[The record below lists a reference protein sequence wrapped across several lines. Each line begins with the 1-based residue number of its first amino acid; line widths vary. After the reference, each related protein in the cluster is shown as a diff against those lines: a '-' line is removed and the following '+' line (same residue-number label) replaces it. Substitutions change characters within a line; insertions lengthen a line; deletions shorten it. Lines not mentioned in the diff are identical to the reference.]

1 MRKSIVST
9 LLCTAALCAVSSAAN
24 AQFKLGT
31 VDMNQVFTAYF
42 KTKDAEAKINDA
54 RAAAK
59 KELDERLE
67 TLKKAMDE
75 INKTN
80 QEIEKPELSKDGKEK
95 LSKQRDEK
103 VQEAR
108 NLDREIAEFRQTR
121 ERQLQEQ
128 FMRMRKDIIDDIMK
142 VVNEKVKAAGYD
154 LVLDK
159 TGVSMGQVPVVLY
172 SRADLDFSN
181 EIITILNKDAPKPSS
196 AAN

>member
-9 LLCTAALCAVSSAAN
+9 LLCTAAICAVSSAAH

-80 QEIEKPELSKDGKEK
+80 H
-95 LSKQRDEK
+95 R
-103 VQEAR
+103 
-108 NLDREIAEFRQTR
+108 DREAGAEQG
-121 ERQLQEQ
+121 
-128 FMRMRKDIIDDIMK
+128 RKGE
-142 VVNEKVKAAGYD
+142 VVQAAG
-154 LVLDK
+154 
-159 TGVSMGQVPVVLY
+159 
-172 SRADLDFSN
+172 
-181 EIITILNKDAPKPSS
+181 
-196 AAN
+196 

>member
-9 LLCTAALCAVSSAAN
+9 LLCTAAICTVSSAAH
-24 AQFKLGT
+24 AQIKLGT

-128 FMRMRKDIIDDIMK
+128 FMRMRKDIVDDIMK
-142 VVNEKVKAAGYD
+142 VVNEKVKSAGYD

-181 EIITILNKDAPKPSS
+181 EIISILNKNAPKPSS

>member
-1 MRKSIVST
+1 MIKTRLIITSI
-9 LLCTAALCAVSSAAN
+9 AALALVGGATQAH

-31 VDMNQVFTAYF
+31 VDMNTVFTAYS
-42 KTKDAEAKINDA
+42 KTMDAEAKLNEA

-75 INKTN
+75 INKHN
-80 QEIEKPELSKDGKEK
+80 QEAEKSELSKEGKERAAK
-95 LSKQRDEK
+95 TRDTK

-108 NLDREIAEFRQTR
+108 ALEQEIAEFRNTR

-128 FMRMRKDIIDDIMK
+128 FMRMRKDIVEDIMK
-142 VVNEKVKAAGYD
+142 VVNERVKTTGYD

-159 TGVSMGQVPVVLY
+159 SGVSMGQIPVVLY
-172 SRADLDFSN
+172 SRPDLDFSQDLVK
-181 EIITILNKDAPKPSS
+181 ELNKAAPS
-196 AAN
+196 AKSN

>member
-9 LLCTAALCAVSSAAN
+9 LLCTAVLCAVTTAAN

-80 QEIEKPELSKDGKEK
+80 TEIEKPELSKDGKEK

-128 FMRMRKDIIDDIMK
+128 FMRMRKDIVDDIMK
-142 VVNEKVKAAGYD
+142 VVNEKVKSAGYD

-181 EIITILNKDAPKPSS
+181 EIISILNKNAPKPSS

>member
-9 LLCTAALCAVSSAAN
+9 LLCTAAICAVSSAAH

-80 QEIEKPELSKDGKEK
+80 TG
-95 LSKQRDEK
+95 
-103 VQEAR
+103 
-108 NLDREIAEFRQTR
+108 DREAGAEQG
-121 ERQLQEQ
+121 
-128 FMRMRKDIIDDIMK
+128 RKGE
-142 VVNEKVKAAGYD
+142 VVQAAG
-154 LVLDK
+154 
-159 TGVSMGQVPVVLY
+159 
-172 SRADLDFSN
+172 
-181 EIITILNKDAPKPSS
+181 
-196 AAN
+196 